1 METLPASRSIDTLIQ
16 GLRDIDLPAGISFWP
31 PAPGWWILSII
42 LLSILS
48 AVIFGWYNKR
58 ALRRA
63 ALRELARLQQDFPHR
78 RSDEDL
84 TRALSLLLR
93 RLSLA
98 VYPRN
103 QVAGLHGEAWLHH
116 LDRTTGTTAFSRGPG
131 QVLLT
136 LPYGAKGEADIPQ
149 LLMLVGF
156 WIRRNT

>member
-1 METLPASRSIDTLIQ
+1 METLSANGSIEALIRE
-16 GLRDIDLPAGISFWP
+16 LRDIDLPASVSFWP

-48 AVIFGWYNKR
+48 AVLLGWYKRR

-63 ALRELARLQQDFPHR
+63 ALRELARLQQDYLHR

-116 LDRTTGTTAFSRGPG
+116 LDRTTGTTAFSRGSG
-131 QVLLT
+131 RVLLT

-149 LLMLVGF
+149 LLTLVGF
-156 WIRRNT
+156 WIRHNT